1 MTDTRRP
8 RDRSESSTLVLSASA
23 ALALVILQ
31 LLCIRIS
38 PWELPVRIVV
48 PMTIAAV
55 PLALWPQRRFL
66 GTWVLFV
73 GVAANLAPVVA
84 NGGLMPI
91 ERSTIESVLPLDRA
105 DRYALDAWIPGS
117 KDVLVTE
124 ESGRLVAL
132 GDSIAISAG
141 SHGIVASPGDIVL
154 FAGVLMLAGEA
165 SVAWQRRSRRDAS
178 QEEEEQPEAAR
189 GGAITPR

>member
-1 MTDTRRP
+1 MTDIRRP
-8 RDRSESSTLVLSASA
+8 RARSETSTLAMSASA
-23 ALALVILQ
+23 ALALVVLQ

-48 PMTIAAV
+48 PLTIAAV
-55 PLALWPQRRFL
+55 PLALWPQRRFV

-73 GVAANLAPVVA
+73 GVIANLAPVVA

-91 ERSTIESVLPLDRA
+91 ERTTVESVLPAERA

-124 ESGRLVAL
+124 ESGQLVAL

-141 SHGIVASPGDIVL
+141 SHGIVASPGDLVL
-154 FAGVLMLAGEA
+154 FAGVLILAGEA
-165 SVAWQRRSRRDAS
+165 SVAWQRRGRDDTS
-178 QEEEEQPEAAR
+178 EDEERPEAAR

>member
-1 MTDTRRP
+1 MTETHRP
-8 RDRSESSTLVLSASA
+8 RARSETSTLAMSASA
-23 ALALVILQ
+23 ALALVVLQ

-48 PMTIAAV
+48 PLTIAAV
-55 PLALWPQRRFL
+55 PLALWPQRRFI
-66 GTWVLFV
+66 GIWVLFV
-73 GVAANLAPVVA
+73 GVAANLAPVLA

-91 ERSTIESVLPLDRA
+91 ERSTVESVLPAERA
-105 DRYALDAWIPGS
+105 DSYALGAWIPGS

-132 GDSIAISAG
+132 GDSIAISTG
-141 SHGIVASPGDIVL
+141 SHGIVASPGDLVL
-154 FAGVLMLAGEA
+154 FAGVLILAGEA
-165 SVAWQRRSRRDAS
+165 SVAWQRRGRGDAS
-178 QEEEEQPEAAR
+178 KEEERREAAR

>member
-1 MTDTRRP
+1 MTDIRRP
-8 RDRSESSTLVLSASA
+8 RARSETSTLAMSASA
-23 ALALVILQ
+23 ALALVVLQ

-38 PWELPVRIVV
+38 PGELPVRIVV
-48 PMTIAAV
+48 PLTIAAV
-55 PLALWPQRRFL
+55 PLALWPQRRFV

-73 GVAANLAPVVA
+73 GVIANLAPVVA

-91 ERSTIESVLPLDRA
+91 ERTTVESVLPAERA

-141 SHGIVASPGDIVL
+141 SHGIVASPGDLVL
-154 FAGVLMLAGEA
+154 FAGVLILAGEA
-165 SVAWQRRSRRDAS
+165 SVAWQRRGRDDTS
-178 QEEEEQPEAAR
+178 EDEERPEAAR

>member
-1 MTDTRRP
+1 MTDIRRP
-8 RDRSESSTLVLSASA
+8 RARSETSTLAMSASA
-23 ALALVILQ
+23 ALALVVLQ

-38 PWELPVRIVV
+38 PGELPVRIVV
-48 PMTIAAV
+48 PLTIAAV
-55 PLALWPQRRFL
+55 PLALWPQRRFV

-73 GVAANLAPVVA
+73 GVIANLAPVVA

-91 ERSTIESVLPLDRA
+91 ERTTVESVLPAERA

-124 ESGRLVAL
+124 ESGQLVAL

-141 SHGIVASPGDIVL
+141 SHGIVASPGDLVL
-154 FAGVLMLAGEA
+154 FAGVLILAGEA
-165 SVAWQRRSRRDAS
+165 SVAWQRRGRDDTS
-178 QEEEEQPEAAR
+178 EDEERPEAAR